1 MTFGLSLRHS
11 VESIFKFMNPNI
23 FQPLPVP
30 NTDEIREILAK
41 RIDEQK
47 QAVGIVVGVTE
58 PNGRRVVAYGNLA
71 NGDPRT
77 LDGDTI
83 FEIGSITKVFTSLV
97 LADMVSRNEVTL
109 DDPAVKYLPE
119 NVKMPERSGKSITL
133 LDLSTHTS
141 GLPRLPS
148 NLKLKDPRNPY
159 ADYSVDDL
167 YQFLSGYTLPRDP
180 GSEFEYSNLGGG
192 LLGHL
197 LAYRAGTDYE
207 SLIGTRI
214 TQPLGMPDT
223 GIALSSSMK
232 QRMATGHNAMLAP
245 VANWDLPTLAGAGAL
260 RSSANDMLTFLEAF
274 IGYKESPLAPAM
286 KAMLEVRRPLGQTKI
301 GLGWL
306 IYSTDGRE
314 IAWHNGGA
322 GGFRSFAGYDPKER
336 IGVVVLSNAGGVDDI
351 GFHLL
356 NSKLPLANPEP
367 PKQRTEIPIDPKLFD
382 NYTGRYQL
390 TPNLIFEITRD
401 GGRLFAQAFVQ
412 LPHNRPGDPTAAP
425 KFELFAEGEKNFFAR
440 VTDKQITFETG
451 PEGRATSL
459 ILHQPGRPD
468 MPGARLF

>member
-1 MTFGLSLRHS
+1 MPLTVLS
-11 VESIFKFMNPNI
+11 
-23 FQPLPVP
+23 
-30 NTDEIREILAK
+30 TDEIRGILVR
-41 RIDEQK
+41 RIDQ
-47 QAVGIVVGVTE
+47 QRQVIGIVVGVTE

-83 FEIGSITKVFTSLV
+83 FEIGSVSKVFTSLV
-97 LADMVSRNEVTL
+97 LADMANRKEVAL
-109 DDPAVKYLPE
+109 DDPAAKYVPE
-119 NVKMPERSGKSITL
+119 DVKMPERSGKSITL
-133 LDLSTHTS
+133 LDLSTHSS
-141 GLPRLPS
+141 GLPPLPS
-148 NLKLKDPRNPY
+148 NFNPKDPLNPY

-167 YQFLSGYTLPRDP
+167 YQFLSSYTLSRDP

-214 TQPLGMPDT
+214 TRPLGMPDT
-223 GIALSSSMK
+223 GITLSSSMK

-260 RSSANDMLTFLEAF
+260 RSSANDMLTFLEALL
-274 IGYKESPLAPAM
+274 GYKDSPLAPAM
-286 KAMLEVRRPLGQTKI
+286 KAMLEVRRPAGQTEI

-314 IAWHNGGA
+314 IAWHNGGT
-322 GGFRSFAGYDPKER
+322 GGFRSFVGYDPTER

-351 GFHLL
+351 GLHLL
-356 NSKLPLANPEP
+356 NPKLPLVNPEP
-367 PKQRTEIPIDPKLFD
+367 PRQHTEIHIDPKLLD

-390 TPNLIFEITRD
+390 TANLIFEITRD
-401 GGRLFAQAFVQ
+401 GDRLFAQGFAQVTGQ
-412 LPHNRPGDPTAAP
+412 AIVLP
-425 KFELFAEGEKNFFAR
+425 KFELFAEGENNFFAK
-440 VTDKQITFETG
+440 VSDSQIAFETG

-459 ILHQPGRPD
+459 IMNRAGREL
-468 MPGARLF
+468 MPAARLS

>member
-1 MTFGLSLRHS
+1 MPLTVLS
-11 VESIFKFMNPNI
+11 
-23 FQPLPVP
+23 
-30 NTDEIREILAK
+30 TDEIRGILVR
-41 RIDEQK
+41 RIDQ
-47 QAVGIVVGVTE
+47 QRQVIGIVVGVTE

-83 FEIGSITKVFTSLV
+83 FEIGSVSKVFTSLV
-97 LADMVSRNEVTL
+97 LADMANRKEVAL
-109 DDPAVKYLPE
+109 DDPAAKYVPE
-119 NVKMPERSGKSITL
+119 DVKMPERSGKSITL
-133 LDLSTHTS
+133 LDLSTHSS
-141 GLPRLPS
+141 GLPPLPS
-148 NLKLKDPRNPY
+148 NFNPKDPLNPY

-167 YQFLSGYTLPRDP
+167 YQFLSSYTLSRDP

-214 TQPLGMPDT
+214 TRPLVMPDT
-223 GIALSSSMK
+223 GITLSSSMK

-260 RSSANDMLTFLEAF
+260 RSSANDMLTFLEALL
-274 IGYKESPLAPAM
+274 GYKDSPLAPAM
-286 KAMLEVRRPLGQTKI
+286 KAMLEVRRPAGQTEI

-314 IAWHNGGA
+314 IAWHNGGT
-322 GGFRSFAGYDPKER
+322 GGFRSFVGYDPTAR

-351 GFHLL
+351 GLHLL
-356 NSKLPLANPEP
+356 NPKLPLVNPEP
-367 PKQRTEIPIDPKLFD
+367 PRQHTEIHIDPKLLD

-390 TPNLIFEITRD
+390 TANLIFEITRD
-401 GGRLFAQAFVQ
+401 GDRLFAQGFAQVTGQ
-412 LPHNRPGDPTAAP
+412 AIVLP
-425 KFELFAEGEKNFFAR
+425 KFELFAEGENNFFAK
-440 VTDKQITFETG
+440 VSDSQIAFETG

-459 ILHQPGRPD
+459 IMNRAGREL
-468 MPGARLF
+468 MPAARLS